1 MDPNEVGHLV
11 LNAIRDGQFWI
22 LTHPGMAKII
32 TKQTAALVADQSLTG
47 M

>member
-1 MDPNEVGHLV
+1 MDSDEVGHLV
-11 LNAIRDGQFWI
+11 LDAIRGGQFWI

-32 TKQTAALVADQSLTG
+32 TKQTAALAADQSLTG